1 MKSSQIVKNSNLF
14 VFVQVYRKDFKMAKA
29 ERKSMIKVRG
39 GFSED
44 MGFNP
49 CNTQPQTSEFD
60 NRTRT
65 FISNRLY
72 DFLQITFEHET
83 EMRNLRYGSS
93 NQNLST
99 VFCKDLIQNVFT
111 DNNHLPVG
119 HQYNWENLYSR
130 IEKVI
135 MEAPY
140 NEVLDLLWYICYW
153 LSIAT
158 HKCFNIFQKWF
169 NDLFEKEYVGYRFV
183 AGKIV
188 PITDKIEMQEIEVAC
203 QTPFEGARIQLQ
215 KALGFLSNREH
226 PDYKNC
232 VKESIS
238 AVESVC
244 ETIVGSDNGAT
255 LGKAVKHLEEHGLKI
270 HSSLREGISKLYG
283 YACDQG
289 GVRHGEGEVE
299 STVTFE
305 EAKLMMVTCS
315 AIVNYLVSEYGKY
328 GAENA

>member
-29 ERKSMIKVRG
+29 EHKSMIKVRG
-39 GFSED
+39 GFSDD

-49 CNTQPQTSEFD
+49 CNTQPQTAEFD
-60 NRTRT
+60 HRTRT
-65 FISNRLY
+65 FISNSLY
-72 DFLQITFEHET
+72 DFLQIVFEHEVET
-83 EMRNLRYGSS
+83 RNLRYGLSD
-93 NQNLST
+93 QNLST
-99 VFCKDLIQNVFT
+99 VFCKDLIQNVFA
-111 DNNHLPVG
+111 DSNHLPIG
-119 HQYNWENLYSR
+119 YRYNWENLYPS

-153 LSIAT
+153 LSVAT
-158 HKCFNIFQKWF
+158 NKCFNIFQKRF
-169 NDLFEKEYVGYRFV
+169 NDLFEREYVVYRFIT
-183 AGKIV
+183 GKIV
-188 PITDKIEMQEIEVAC
+188 PITDKIEMQEIEKAV
-203 QTPFEGARIQLQ
+203 QTPFEGAQAQLQ
-215 KALGFLSNREH
+215 KALGFLSDREH

-244 ETIVGSDNGAT
+244 KVLANDPKAE
-255 LGKAVKHLEEHGLKI
+255 LGKALKSLIANGLIIHGSLKSAI
-270 HSSLREGISKLYG
+270 LALYG
-283 YACDQG
+283 YASDEG
-289 GVRHGEGEVE
+289 GIRHAERETE

-305 EAKLMMVTCS
+305 EAKFMMVTCS
-315 AIVNYLVSEYGKY
+315 AIVNYLVAEYGKH

>member
-1 MKSSQIVKNSNLF
+1 MDKIK
-14 VFVQVYRKDFKMAKA
+14 
-29 ERKSMIKVRG
+29 RKSMIKVRG
-39 GFSED
+39 GFSD
-44 MGFNP
+44 RIGKPTCTTTIQLN
-49 CNTQPQTSEFD
+49 EFD
-60 NRTRT
+60 DHTRVQIGNQL
-65 FISNRLY
+65 FQLL
-72 DFLQITFEHET
+72 DFLFSNSQEYSTGKYQDPAHSI
-83 EMRNLRYGSS
+83 SS
-93 NQNLST
+93 D
-99 VFCKDLIQNVFT
+99 FCKSFRANVLGYSVFLRSCDVIPWEHDFDKI
-111 DNNHLPVG
+111 DN
-119 HQYNWENLYSR
+119 
-130 IEKVI
+130 VI
-135 MEAPY
+135 LEAPY
-140 NEVLDLLWYICYW
+140 NEVLDTIEYCYTW
-153 LSIAT
+153 IASRT
-158 HKCFNIFQKWF
+158 DSLIEKTWQRSFNMLFQQ
-169 NDLFEKEYVGYRFV
+169 EYVGYRFI

-188 PITDKIEMQEIEVAC
+188 PITDKIEMQEIEKAC
-203 QTPFEGARIQLQ
+203 QTFFEGARTQLQ
-215 KALGFLSNREH
+215 KALGFLSDREH